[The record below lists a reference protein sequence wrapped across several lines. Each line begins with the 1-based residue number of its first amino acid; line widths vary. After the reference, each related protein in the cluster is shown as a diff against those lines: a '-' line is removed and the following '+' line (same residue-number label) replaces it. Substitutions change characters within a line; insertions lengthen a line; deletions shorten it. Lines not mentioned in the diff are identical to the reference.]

1 MKRCLAMLGVLLGLV
16 VVGLGADW
24 PQWRGLNRDG
34 HSPETGLLK
43 TWGENGPKRLWVAD
57 GLGDGYSS
65 VTVVDS
71 RIYAMGLPRGSKEG
85 FVSVFDLDGN
95 LQQRIAYGEEWSKS
109 YYGSKGVVG
118 LVRAGPDGGE
128 LVGTVKIDRGNGAH
142 WTHPVIV
149 GGRLYIRHGD
159 ALLVFAIVR

>member
-1 MKRCLAMLGVLLGLV
+1 
-16 VVGLGADW
+16 
-24 PQWRGLNRDG
+24 
-34 HSPETGLLK
+34 
-43 TWGENGPKRLWVAD
+43 
-57 GLGDGYSS
+57 

-142 WTHPVIV
+142 WPHPVIA

-159 ALLVFAIVR
+159 ALLVFSIVR